1 MRWTVTTS
9 GYGLPRIVPGRE
21 AVVGEGGEEAAEG
34 ALAEEEE
41 VASAEEE
48 EGALVEVVEVCNKG
62 SVCVC
67 VATIDQ
73 STLG

>member
-1 MRWTVTTS
+1 M
-9 GYGLPRIVPGRE
+9 
-21 AVVGEGGEEAAEG
+21 VGEGGEEAAEG

-48 EGALVEVVEVCNKG
+48 EGALAEVVEVCNKG